1 MKQTTNKDLLYCT
14 RNYTEY
20 SVITCK
26 RKELEEEC
34 VCVCVCVC
42 ARVRVC
48 VCVCV
53 YLIQFAIHLK
63 LTQHCKSTILQF

>member
-42 ARVRVC
+42 ARVC